1 MERQRLRVLIVDDS
15 SVIRFTLRAILEKH
29 GFQVAGEAVNGLS
42 AVELY
47 RELRPDLV
55 MLDVVMPKMNGI
67 ETLRALKELDPAA
80 RVLMVSAMANMARVE
95 ECARYGAE
103 HYIVKPFEEEKVVEV
118 LNMFFPDRI
127 S

>member
-1 MERQRLRVLIVDDS
+1 MERQPIRVLIVDDS
-15 SVIRFTLRAILEKH
+15 SMIRMTLRAILKKH
-29 GFQVAGEAVNGLS
+29 GFEVAGEAVNGLS
-42 AVELY
+42 AIELY

-55 MLDVVMPKMNGI
+55 MLDVVMPKQNGI

-80 RVLMVSAMANMARVE
+80 RVLIVSAMTNMARVE

-118 LNMFFPDRI
+118 LKIFFPDRI